1 MLGDASPALAAALR
15 SRRAI
20 ELRYAPGGS
29 AEALREVEEAIALAR
44 RSGDPGALAA
54 ALEDASL
61 VRWSVEDPEAW
72 LALNREIA
80 AAAREANDTELLFQ
94 GVKGIATAHL
104 ELGERPAFDEEME
117 RCEQIAAAHPSP
129 LLRAVVSGLR
139 GARAFLDGDLDAAER
154 FAIEGAS
161 AGRDSVTPL
170 AAGQLYYHRLE
181 TGRLAE
187 TLDAVRSFAAESP
200 GIAIW
205 PIASARALVACG
217 RTNEARAALR
227 SVGRLATIPKD
238 RNWLSAVALFA
249 ESAVL
254 LGDRDAMREAREALA
269 PHARVNVVM
278 GNGSLFAGQTAHY
291 LGMLCTALGERREA
305 KAYFDRALRMHRAM
319 RSEPWCLRTQAEQ
332 LHLAASEADAP
343 PDPSAAAST
352 IERAE
357 ALGMVSCADRARAAI
372 EGTGEGG

>member
-1 MLGDASPALAAALR
+1 M
-15 SRRAI
+15 
-20 ELRYAPGGS
+20 
-29 AEALREVEEAIALAR
+29 
-44 RSGDPGALAA
+44 
-54 ALEDASL
+54 
-61 VRWSVEDPEAW
+61 
-72 LALNREIA
+72 
-80 AAAREANDTELLFQ
+80 
-94 GVKGIATAHL
+94 
-104 ELGERPAFDEEME
+104 
-117 RCEQIAAAHPSP
+117 
-129 LLRAVVSGLR
+129 
-139 GARAFLDGDLDAAER
+139 
-154 FAIEGAS
+154 
-161 AGRDSVTPL
+161 
-170 AAGQLYYHRLE
+170 
-181 TGRLAE
+181 
-187 TLDAVRSFAAESP
+187 
-200 GIAIW
+200 
-205 PIASARALVACG
+205 
-217 RTNEARAALR
+217 
-227 SVGRLATIPKD
+227 GRLATIPKD